1 MSFLQ
6 KCHINHLF
14 YPEQNLRAKTQKPR
28 PPRGETREHRCP
40 IQRDLKALDTHPS
53 GGCAVLQSTIVG
65 EALLSKA
72 SPHSLRSRLLQV
84 CPRAQRR
91 SCKAQSK
98 QTGASEMGIA
108 LGERP
113 SHNDSC
119 DVYGGACYGEMTQES
134 APLECY
140 ESEAHSECESHDSC
154 MARLSSND
162 SENPLK
168 LRDSAIKR
176 APGFKGQKMCCYTQ
190 CPSPLHS
197 KKWRVVTKG
206 TSAGARDWA
215 PLVGQTLCDSC
226 YSTFRKHGTFIRSVR
241 TNEGWFR
248 VDSSGSQPSDLS
260 CGDKPKK
267 SPQAVKRQRCNDRP
281 DSESAHKRQD
291 RRPVMVRDSLH
302 ENVRFLCRLQHVGV
316 GIWRVRI
323 VLYAAASFAN
333 QHPVNLC
340 RAKRDHHYSL
350 VQAGRASPARR

>member
-1 MSFLQ
+1 
-6 KCHINHLF
+6 
-14 YPEQNLRAKTQKPR
+14 
-28 PPRGETREHRCP
+28 
-40 IQRDLKALDTHPS
+40 
-53 GGCAVLQSTIVG
+53 
-65 EALLSKA
+65 
-72 SPHSLRSRLLQV
+72 
-84 CPRAQRR
+84 
-91 SCKAQSK
+91 
-98 QTGASEMGIA
+98 MGIA

-154 MARLSSND
+154 LARLSSND

-302 ENVRFLCRLQHVGV
+302 ENGEEGSPLEPRPSRSRKPSEKMKDMIQP
-316 GIWRVRI
+316 
-323 VLYAAASFAN
+323 AS
-333 QHPVNLC
+333 
-340 RAKRDHHYSL
+340 AKRGRNNKTDIFDSQYAGADVLPIQDTIPESELTYDNTVAHLENDDHFCHNDGMPTEMTPADLACSSSEMCL
-350 VQAGRASPARR
+350 NTVTLEEMDQTTFEEDLSSASASDEELIDAMLPLSASV